1 MNEETK
7 NYWMGT
13 TFMWICGL
21 LFVMGGLQSMGW
33 IPDPDKQRTLDLIHG
48 RVEWDFEK
56 EPITEWD
63 RPYNRHEDHVRNMNR
78 WPSAREANGYTN

>member
-21 LFVMGGLQSMGW
+21 LFVMGGLQSMGC
-33 IPDPDKQRTLDLIHG
+33 IPDPDKQRTLDVIYG
-48 RVEWDFEK
+48 RAEWVK
-56 EPITEWD
+56 ELDEAVKNETS
-63 RPYNRHEDHVRNMNR
+63 RHDIYCHEQRRD
-78 WPSAREANGYTN
+78 WPNGR